1 MLFKV
6 RKTSILTESFFFDAK
21 KDLLSQVIH
30 FVTQKTL
37 VLLFLSGVAN
47 FNVPEG
53 GITESSIM
61 VIVCVVLI
69 ATMYNLS

>member
-53 GITESSIM
+53 WHH
-61 VIVCVVLI
+61 
-69 ATMYNLS
+69 